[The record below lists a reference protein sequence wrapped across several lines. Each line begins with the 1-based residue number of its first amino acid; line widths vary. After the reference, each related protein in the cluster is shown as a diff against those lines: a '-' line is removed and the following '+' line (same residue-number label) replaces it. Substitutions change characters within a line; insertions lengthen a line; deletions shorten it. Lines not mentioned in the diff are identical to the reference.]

1 MNSNDYLTNTLL
13 NNLVGM
19 NYRGKAV
26 IEARIMPH
34 SECREFTDVI
44 LVRYGQEINEKIF
57 LHPAYVRYSFLSE
70 DLIVLVERLG
80 GGYETE
86 YRFTK

>member
-1 MNSNDYLTNTLL
+1 MK
-13 NNLVGM
+13 
-19 NYRGKAV
+19 YRGKTV
-26 IEARIMPH
+26 IQAHIMPH

-44 LVRYGQEINEKIF
+44 LVRYGQGGGHEKLFI
-57 LHPAYVRYSFLSE
+57 HPAYVRYSFLSE